1 MGRTFVEVEIEN
13 YDDIVL
19 RDLAASPDRE
29 VRKQTVR
36 AMVDTGCALLCLH
49 KSTIGKLG
57 LRYARSAPVR
67 TANGPVSRGI
77 YEATRIKILGR
88 QYLAE
93 VMEVPDDVPDL
104 VGYIPLENLDLVVDP
119 KTNQVIPN
127 PENGG
132 KYTLDLLLCIVSNG
146 HGGTVSDR

>member
-1 MGRTFVEVEIEN
+1 MARTFVEVQVEN

-29 VRKQTVR
+29 VRRQEVR
-36 AMVDTGCALLCLH
+36 ALVDTGCALLCLH
-49 KSTIGKLG
+49 KSTIEKLG
-57 LRYARSAPVR
+57 LRMARSAPVR
-67 TANGPVSRGI
+67 TANGPVVRGI
-77 YEATRIKILGR
+77 YEAARITILGR

-93 VMEVPDDVPDL
+93 VMEVSDDVPDL

-119 KTNQVIPN
+119 TTDQVIPN

-132 KYTLDLLLCIVSNG
+132 KYTLDLL
-146 HGGTVSDR
+146 